1 MYFFLFISFCFLA
14 VVQCNIS
21 GHIASG
27 TCVCVTGTSVNARQD
42 AGLSGHIVGTV
53 HHGECYTFNG
63 GILTK
68 DGYTWYQLQH
78 VHGGLAWVAGN
89 FLHTQSHSHCTGGG
103 SSSSGSHTFT
113 SGVVSQHCMQCICNL
128 ESGCRP
134 LACKWDVN
142 SNSCGYFQIKEV
154 YWTDCG
160 KPGGSLEAC
169 AKDLACASKC
179 VQHYMSRYIGSSGCA
194 HNCESYAR
202 IHNGGPAGCRHIST
216 LGYWDHIQ
224 AQGCHASS

>member
-1 MYFFLFISFCFLA
+1 
-14 VVQCNIS
+14 
-21 GHIASG
+21 
-27 TCVCVTGTSVNARQD
+27 
-42 AGLSGHIVGTV
+42 GLSGHIVGTV

-154 YWTDCG
+154 WKHALRFGVCIKMCTTLYVKVHRLLQVVPTTVRATPEYTTVDR
-160 KPGGSLEAC
+160 PVADIS
-169 AKDLACASKC
+169 
-179 VQHYMSRYIGSSGCA
+179 
-194 HNCESYAR
+194 
-202 IHNGGPAGCRHIST
+202 ST